1 MELAFYERKELP
13 TRGVAGEK
21 NPWDEPQ
28 PQTCWLVYYLFP
40 SPVIFSLSYP
50 STSFLFFVFS
60 LFPFY
65 SLLWVMFSSIGFP
78 LSHSWHIDILPDP
91 VLSLFGLI
99 GIALN

>member
-50 STSFLFFVFS
+50 STSFLCI
-60 LFPFY
+60 FPFPF
-65 SLLWVMFSSIGFP
+65 LFSPMG
-78 LSHSWHIDILPDP
+78 D
-91 VLSLFGLI
+91 VLVHRVSA
-99 GIALN
+99 IAQLAY